1 MSSSSATTVASV
13 MKYGMIA
20 IISITFITSL
30 KKFNLFGQAKN
41 LSGKRK
47 NKSGRDSDGG

>member
-1 MSSSSATTVASV
+1 MSSSSATTVANV
-13 MKYGMIA
+13 IKYGMMA

-41 LSGKRK
+41 LQEKPAGECEEMV
-47 NKSGRDSDGG
+47 